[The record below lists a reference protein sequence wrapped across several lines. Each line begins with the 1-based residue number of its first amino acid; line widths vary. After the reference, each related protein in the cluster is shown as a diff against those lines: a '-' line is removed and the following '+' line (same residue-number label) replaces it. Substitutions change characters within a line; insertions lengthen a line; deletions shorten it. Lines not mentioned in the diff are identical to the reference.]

1 MVTLM
6 AREDRKYT
14 AAELTEYAYNY
25 PINLFLRT
33 SKEAMGK
40 QGILTADPAD
50 INGAVSYIVPRLVS
64 KEHAGLLNN
73 ADVKLTDNVDGFF
86 SDGTDKFVPS
96 SRSRVYS
103 VKMNSK
109 THRPQI
115 TFLLRHSMRD
125 NYTDAQELI
134 SFLGFIEGARH
145 YVKSGGGQD
154 VQEFVSGRKKNKT
167 SAQVD
172 ALRDGEGMTLSRS
185 RLGLKTY
192 YEGVEREM
200 IAPVMQHAVDKI
212 DVELKRHGIAPPKKV
227 LYGNDFSVPLL
238 IGTGVITDSEFD
250 YIRAYAKKMKVDLLE
265 ERDIENLKSNEDK
278 EILRQY
284 SAIQYLSRYS
294 GNNETMLN
302 LKRAYEQAI
311 NSIRTKIV
319 SPSSTALGSTVDI
332 IDFSNLEDEIIENI
346 SNIDIKRIVRRMK
359 DTKFSYFSLP
369 YPLGE
374 NVYGLTHALSQKF
387 GIEDFGFFGKV
398 GVVPTP
404 DSKVERGRV
413 VMPKN
418 TAPSYLQ
425 VTHQPP
431 GEKKNPINTSITP
444 FPNSLKPNDTVI
456 ISNADAHKV
465 LVSVN
470 GLTLQD
476 YKDVQRWKKAI
487 KFHGR
492 GGRYSDLLLD
502 MEAHWFNKACQ
513 ELGIIPASIYY
524 VSDKTLEK
532 YDPYESDDNKD
543 HTIVNSLG
551 VEGTLASLVSPFTI
565 LKKWVGFPRRGT
577 IYTSPKKKVS

>member
-6 AREDRKYT
+6 AREDRKFT
-14 AAELTEYAYNY
+14 SGELAEYAYNY

-40 QGILTADPAD
+40 QGILTADPSD
-50 INGAVSYIVPRLVS
+50 INGVVSYIAPRILN
-64 KEHAGLLNN
+64 KEHVAYLNN
-73 ADVKLTDNVDGFF
+73 ADVKLTDNVEGFF
-86 SDGTDKFVPS
+86 ADDTDKFVPS

-103 VKMNSK
+103 VKIDPKSG
-109 THRPQI
+109 RPQI
-115 TFLLRHSMRD
+115 TFLLRHSMKD

-134 SFLGFIEGARH
+134 SFLGFIEGARQ
-145 YVKSGGGQD
+145 YANAGGGQD
-154 VQEFVSGRKKNKT
+154 VQEFASSKKKNNI
-167 SAQVD
+167 SAQVEG
-172 ALRDGEGMTLSRS
+172 LRGGEGMTLARS
-185 RLGLKTY
+185 KLGLRPY
-192 YEGVEREM
+192 FEGVSSEM
-200 IAPVMQHAVDKI
+200 VAPVMAHAVDRI
-212 DVELKRHGIAPPKKV
+212 DIELKRHGIAPPKRV

-238 IGTGVITDSEFD
+238 IGTGVITNTEFD
-250 YIRAYAKKMKVDLLE
+250 YIRAYAKKRKVALLE
-265 ERDIENLKSNEDK
+265 EKDIENLKNEEDK

-319 SPSSTALGSTVDI
+319 SPASTALGSTVDV
-332 IDFSNLEDEIIENI
+332 IDFTNLEDEIIENI
-346 SNIDIKRIVRRMK
+346 SNKDIKKIVRRMK
-359 DTKFSYFSLP
+359 DSQFSYFSLP
-369 YPLGE
+369 YPVGE
-374 NVYGLTHALSQKF
+374 NVYGLTHALRQKF
-387 GIEDFGFFGKV
+387 AIEDFGFFGKV
-398 GVVPTP
+398 GVVSTP
-404 DSKVERGRV
+404 DSTAERGRV

-425 VTHQPP
+425 VTPQLP
-431 GEKKNPINTSITP
+431 GERKNPINTSIVP
-444 FPNSLKPNDTVI
+444 FPNSLRPSDTVI
-456 ISNADAHKV
+456 IKNADAHKV

-476 YKDVQRWKKAI
+476 YKDIQRWKKAI
-487 KFHGR
+487 RFHGR

-532 YDPYESDDNKD
+532 YDPYESDDTKD

-565 LKKWVGFPRRGT
+565 LKRWVGFPHNGT
-577 IYTSPKKKVS
+577 IYRKAP